1 MSTVSPSTVAP
12 VLTPAG
18 GFRLARA
25 VRRSLRVTA
34 TLTIWVGF
42 GVLTGVAIA
51 IAAPKFFGGQAL
63 TVMSGSME
71 PAIHTGDIV
80 LTERIAPL
88 DAKVG
93 DVITFR
99 SPERESHLLT
109 HRAREIRVEGDRVHF
124 VTKGDA
130 VNGVERWNVPMDAT
144 LARPKLRLW
153 KLGYPLFWLNL
164 PFGRLLLY
172 LLPVLVVGGYAL
184 LSIWRSASTETEAE
198 ADRPLPDS
206 NYAGPDDVASDHARA
221 DEAASEP
228 AAKMRVLHREP
239 VPEATSPRVT
249 EVVLLPALGIAAYA
263 VFRVF
268 RPRRR
273 RFR

>member
-1 MSTVSPSTVAP
+1 VSTVSPTTVAS
-12 VLTPAG
+12 VLAPAG
-18 GFRLARA
+18 SFRLAR
-25 VRRSLRVTA
+25 VLLRSLRAAARIAVWIA
-34 TLTIWVGF
+34 L
-42 GVLTGVAIA
+42 GVLTGVGIA

-71 PAIHTGDIV
+71 PAIHTGDVV

-99 SPERESHLLT
+99 SPERENHLLT
-109 HRAREIRVEGDRVHF
+109 HRVRKITVKGARVHF

-130 VNGVERWNVPMDAT
+130 VNGLEQWNVPMSAS
-144 LARPKLRLW
+144 LARPKFRLW

-172 LLPVLVVGGYAL
+172 VLPVLLVGGYML
-184 LSIWRSASTETEAE
+184 LSIWRSAPSETRADSDPPLSAKGYGSTGVIANEPTAE
-198 ADRPLPDS
+198 ARVLRTS
-206 NYAGPDDVASDHARA
+206 Q
-221 DEAASEP
+221 EP
-228 AAKMRVLHREP
+228 A
-239 VPEATSPRVT
+239 EATSPRRGG
-249 EVVLLPALGIAAYA
+249 LMILPALAIAAYA
-263 VFRVF
+263 LFCVL
-268 RPRRR
+268 RPTSR